1 MLYGYGYVNNH
12 MPTLKATVMRGGSI
26 APSSLLT
33 GLYAVY
39 KGESNTNDSLATYN
53 GTANGGVSY
62 IAGKSGNAF
71 DLNGTTGNVSF
82 LNGAFN
88 FAGDFSISMWVN
100 YDVVKSSQM
109 FISNLTIGGSV
120 RGWFVESTATSLRFR
135 GFNSGGSDAFNV
147 LKSSYTPSTGTWI
160 HYVFIH
166 KNNDNR
172 MYENG
177 TLIASDTSNATHCAY
192 DNPNYPM
199 IGANKYD
206 ASTTQEPFDGKIDE
220 TNLWSKALTATE
232 VTDLYNA
239 GIGKFYPTF

>member
-1 MLYGYGYVNNH
+1 MLYGYGILNNH
-12 MPTLKATVMRGGSI
+12 VPTLKATVMRGAGV
-26 APSSLLT
+26 APSTLGV

-39 KGESNTNDSLATYN
+39 KAESNANDSLATYN

-71 DLNGTTGNVSF
+71 DLNGTTGNVAFS
-82 LNGAFN
+82 NGAFN
-88 FAGDFSISMWVN
+88 FASDFSISMWVN

-109 FISNLTIGGSV
+109 FIANLTIGGSV
-120 RGWFVESTATSLRFR
+120 RGWFVESTANSLRFR

-220 TNLWSKALTATE
+220 VNLWSKALTSTE
-232 VTDLYNA
+232 VTELYNT
-239 GIGKFYPTF
+239 GTGKFYPTF